1 MARRELNPHMELSI
15 TTNPHYPNEPTLH
28 IKGVDTVEQVDTYT
42 IDEVEDLVDRLYL
55 LLGEMTH
62 KQRIME
68 LNTAPTLWDD
78 E

>member
-1 MARRELNPHMELSI
+1 
-15 TTNPHYPNEPTLH
+15 
-28 IKGVDTVEQVDTYT
+28 VDTVEQVDTYT